1 MDDYEV
7 WRWAVTGALSG
18 CAGAYIA
25 ILNKRQ
31 PVIWGV
37 ICFLT
42 AGLGFI
48 ALMLL
53 GKAPEPRP
61 LRDGG
66 WKIDLNNAPEP
77 IPANP
82 TSPVRPEQAW
92 WDHLK
97 DIDPDVRQAADEVA
111 RLSPAYEDVL
121 ADRFL
126 TPTDKKD
133 HLRSL
138 VEELSA
144 EHAARVEP
152 PVGEEDAGLQ
162 AKRKLALEKRLE
174 RSKAMMAEIS
184 ANGMVCRQ
192 TGKKVALMQ
201 LYAGR
206 QIDDHGYA
214 YLRYEDGTSELR
226 SGDYFTLAPSDG
238 P

>member
-7 WRWAVTGALSG
+7 WRWVVTGALSG

-53 GKAPEPRP
+53 GRAPEPTP

-66 WKIDLNNAPEP
+66 WKIDLNKAPEP
-77 IPANP
+77 IPASSANP
-82 TSPVRPEQAW
+82 GSFVRPEQAW

-97 DIDPDVRQAADEVA
+97 DIDADVRQAADEVA

-133 HLRSL
+133 YLRSL
-138 VEELSA
+138 VEELRA

-152 PVGEEDAGLQ
+152 PAGEEDAGLQ

-174 RSKAMMAEIS
+174 RSKAMMAEIA

-206 QIDDHGYA
+206 QINDHGYA
-214 YLRYEDGTSELR
+214 
-226 SGDYFTLAPSDG
+226 
-238 P
+238 